1 MRRQRVPAAAGTVGD
16 RDVRRPG
23 GEGNKEEHSMTEA
36 MHPAGSGGAVDAAA
50 QSGAVTTR
58 PEPAAQ
64 RSGGLVR
71 HSLVLA
77 GRSMTKI
84 ARTPEGLA
92 DAIFLPIIFLV
103 MFVYLIGGAV
113 SGSTHDY
120 LETIFP
126 AAMVMTVVMAGMMAT
141 GINLNADIKKGV
153 FDRFRSLPIAR
164 SAPLIGSVLGDMIRY
179 AVALAA
185 LFGFGY
191 AIGFRMHAAGW
202 HALAA
207 CLLVAVF
214 AFCFSWGYVLAGVV
228 IREPSGVQGVAILTI
243 FPLAFGTNLLTP
255 TESMPGWVQAWVNI
269 NPATHAMD
277 ACRGLLLGG
286 AVEQPVLLTLAWS
299 AGALLVFAP
308 LAVRAYRRRT

>member
-1 MRRQRVPAAAGTVGD
+1 
-16 RDVRRPG
+16 
-23 GEGNKEEHSMTEA
+23 MTDT
-36 MHPAGSGGAVDAAA
+36 MHPAGPGRSVPTAEEGSG
-50 QSGAVTTR
+50 VTARSAPTAKR
-58 PEPAAQ
+58 PA
-64 RSGGLVR
+64 GLLR
-71 HSLVLA
+71 HSVVLA

-126 AAMVMTVVMAGMMAT
+126 AAMVMTVIMSGMMAT
-141 GINLNADIKKGV
+141 GINLNADIKKGI

-164 SAPLIGSVLGDMIRY
+164 SAPLVGSVLGDMIRY
-179 AVALAA
+179 VVALAA

-191 AIGFRMHAAGW
+191 AIGFRMQAAGW
-202 HALAA
+202 RAVAA
-207 CLLVAVF
+207 CLLVVVF

-243 FPLAFGTNLLTP
+243 FPLAFGTDLLTP
-255 TESMPGWVQAWVNI
+255 TKSMPGWVQAWVHI

-277 ACRGLLLGG
+277 ACRGLLVGG
-286 AVEQPVLLTLAWS
+286 AVERPVLETLAWS

-308 LAVRAYRRRT
+308 LAVRAYRRHT

>member
-1 MRRQRVPAAAGTVGD
+1 MSGTTNAAGTD
-16 RDVRRPG
+16 TAVRT
-23 GEGNKEEHSMTEA
+23 ST
-36 MHPAGSGGAVDAAA
+36 PAVP
-50 QSGAVTTR
+50 V
-58 PEPAAQ
+58 PPAR
-64 RSGGLVR
+64 RSGGLAR

-77 GRSMTKI
+77 GRSLTKI
-84 ARTPEGLA
+84 ARTPEGMA
-92 DAIFLPIIFLV
+92 DAIFLPIVFLA

-113 SGSTHDY
+113 AGSTHDY

-126 AAMVMTVVMAGMMAT
+126 AAMVMTVIMAGMMAT

-179 AVALAA
+179 AVSLAA

-191 AIGFRMHAAGW
+191 ALGFRMHAPGW
-202 HALAA
+202 QALAA
-207 CLLVAVF
+207 CVLVTVF
-214 AFCFSWGYVLAGVV
+214 AFCLSWGYVYAGVV
-228 IREPSGVQGVAILTI
+228 IKEPSGVQGVAILTL

-255 TESMPGWVQAWVNI
+255 TKSMPGWLQAWVHV

-286 AVEQPVLLTLAWS
+286 PVARPVLETLAWS
-299 AGALLVFAP
+299 AGVLAVFAP